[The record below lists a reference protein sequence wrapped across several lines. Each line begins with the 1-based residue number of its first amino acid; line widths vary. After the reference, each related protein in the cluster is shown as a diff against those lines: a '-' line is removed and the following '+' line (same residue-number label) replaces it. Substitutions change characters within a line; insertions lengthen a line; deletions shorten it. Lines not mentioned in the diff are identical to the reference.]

1 MTLHVLDCTDCRT
14 VLKIRDLTNPIP
26 LHCPRCGEGLDVRKA
41 TPAVANPHKAG
52 RKAGAGGAGQTEPAS
67 EASRPT
73 RYSGR
78 GPRQSNIGVVA
89 SLVIVVGVMA
99 CVGIGLYASVRY
111 FKSGN
116 GDPVAQWSQ
125 SNVGQPPFSNP
136 MSVATS
142 SGPARGIPKV
152 PSSIMNP
159 ANAGTTAPSAAPP
172 RNALTESDTNGQ
184 SRAAGIQSP
193 TGIQSPGARPPQGGP
208 PGMPSFPRPPG
219 FPSGPRFQGP
229 GGPGFGRP
237 NFPNPAGPP
246 SGVPQGFG
254 QIPGGAG
261 LPVDM
266 PGDQPQADNPVGE
279 PATNAQRDLSV
290 RLGMNEAGPQSTVEE
305 LLQAIRS
312 GDGGP
317 GISRLLDLL
326 AAHQVEPERQAEVR
340 EVLKPLM
347 ASPHV
352 FVRKSATEGFCQ
364 WAAAE
369 DIEELRKI
377 LANTDSL
384 YLFAKKKAI
393 ATISRLDSAALYPD
407 LIRAINDPP
416 LMMDAA
422 TALSDQGAAVE
433 QAILDAFPM
442 VEGPLP
448 KNMLLKVLQD
458 TGTATSLPF
467 LEKLATSPDF
477 TVRGSAEQAMQAIR
491 ARQ

>member
-1 MTLHVLDCTDCRT
+1 
-14 VLKIRDLTNPIP
+14 
-26 LHCPRCGEGLDVRKA
+26 
-41 TPAVANPHKAG
+41 
-52 RKAGAGGAGQTEPAS
+52 
-67 EASRPT
+67 
-73 RYSGR
+73 
-78 GPRQSNIGVVA
+78 
-89 SLVIVVGVMA
+89 
-99 CVGIGLYASVRY
+99 
-111 FKSGN
+111 
-116 GDPVAQWSQ
+116 
-125 SNVGQPPFSNP
+125 
-136 MSVATS
+136 
-142 SGPARGIPKV
+142 
-152 PSSIMNP
+152 
-159 ANAGTTAPSAAPP
+159 
-172 RNALTESDTNGQ
+172 
-184 SRAAGIQSP
+184 
-193 TGIQSPGARPPQGGP
+193 
-208 PGMPSFPRPPG
+208 
-219 FPSGPRFQGP
+219 
-229 GGPGFGRP
+229 
-237 NFPNPAGPP
+237 
-246 SGVPQGFG
+246 
-254 QIPGGAG
+254 
-261 LPVDM
+261 
-266 PGDQPQADNPVGE
+266 
-279 PATNAQRDLSV
+279 
-290 RLGMNEAGPQSTVEE
+290 MNEAGPQSTVEE
-305 LLQAIRS
+305 LLQSIRS

-352 FVRKSATEGFCQ
+352 FVRKSAAEGFCQ

-369 DIEELRKI
+369 DIDELRKI

-393 ATISRLDSAALYPD
+393 ATISRLDNAAFYPD

-467 LEKLATSPDF
+467 LEKLAASPDF

>member
-1 MTLHVLDCTDCRT
+1 M
-14 VLKIRDLTNPIP
+14 
-26 LHCPRCGEGLDVRKA
+26 
-41 TPAVANPHKAG
+41 
-52 RKAGAGGAGQTEPAS
+52 
-67 EASRPT
+67 
-73 RYSGR
+73 
-78 GPRQSNIGVVA
+78 
-89 SLVIVVGVMA
+89 
-99 CVGIGLYASVRY
+99 
-111 FKSGN
+111 
-116 GDPVAQWSQ
+116 
-125 SNVGQPPFSNP
+125 
-136 MSVATS
+136 
-142 SGPARGIPKV
+142 
-152 PSSIMNP
+152 
-159 ANAGTTAPSAAPP
+159 
-172 RNALTESDTNGQ
+172 
-184 SRAAGIQSP
+184 
-193 TGIQSPGARPPQGGP
+193 
-208 PGMPSFPRPPG
+208 
-219 FPSGPRFQGP
+219 P
-229 GGPGFGRP
+229 GGP
-237 NFPNPAGPP
+237 
-246 SGVPQGFG
+246 
-254 QIPGGAG
+254 
-261 LPVDM
+261 
-266 PGDQPQADNPVGE
+266 PQADNRSGE

-305 LLQAIRS
+305 LLELIRS

-326 AAHQVEPERQAEVR
+326 AAHQIEPERQAEVR

-364 WAAAE
+364 WASAE

-393 ATISRLDSAALYPD
+393 ATISRLNDATLYPD
-407 LIRAINDPP
+407 LIRAISDPP
-416 LMMDAA
+416 LMMDAT
-422 TALSDQGAAVE
+422 TALSDQGAGVE

-448 KNMLLKVLQD
+448 KNMLLKILQD

>member
-1 MTLHVLDCTDCRT
+1 MTHHVLDCTDCRT

-41 TPAVANPHKAG
+41 TPAAPNPRESGKKAG
-52 RKAGAGGAGQTEPAS
+52 TGAAPTEPAS
-67 EASRPT
+67 EAGRST

-78 GPRQSNIGVVA
+78 GPRQSNIGVMA
-89 SLVIVVGVMA
+89 SLVIVVGVLA
-99 CVGIGLYASVRY
+99 CVGIGLYASIRY
-111 FKSGN
+111 FRSGK
-116 GDPVAQWSQ
+116 GDVVPQWSQ

-142 SGPARGIPKV
+142 SGPARGIPQV
-152 PSSIMNP
+152 PSSVMNP
-159 ANAGTTAPSAAPP
+159 VNARTTAPSAAPP
-172 RNALTESDTNGQ
+172 RNALAESDTNGQ
-184 SRAAGIQSP
+184 PPAAGIQSSA
-193 TGIQSPGARPPQGGP
+193 GIQSPGGRPSPGGP
-208 PGMPSFPRPPG
+208 PEMPSFPRPPG
-219 FPSGPRFQGP
+219 FPSGPRFPVP

-246 SGVPQGFG
+246 SGIPRGFG
-254 QIPGGAG
+254 QIPGSTG
-261 LPVDM
+261 LPNDM
-266 PGDQPQADNPVGE
+266 PGGPPQADNRPGE
-279 PATNAQRDLSV
+279 PANNAQRDLSV

-305 LLQAIRS
+305 LLELIRS

-317 GISRLLDLL
+317 GISRSLDLL
-326 AAHQVEPERQAEVR
+326 AAHQIEPERQAEVR
-340 EVLKPLM
+340 ELLKSLM

-352 FVRKSATEGFCQ
+352 FVRKSATEAFCQ
-364 WAAAE
+364 WASAE
-369 DIEELRKI
+369 DIDELRKI

-393 ATISRLDSAALYPD
+393 ATISRLNDATLYPD
-407 LIRAINDPP
+407 LIRAISDPP
-416 LMMDAA
+416 LMMDAT
-422 TALSDQGAAVE
+422 TALSEQGAGVE

-448 KNMLLKVLQD
+448 KNMLLKILQE

-467 LEKLATSPDF
+467 LQKLATSPDF